1 MKGHREQF
9 LAAGMDGYA
18 AKPIRSAELQA
29 AIAAAATDR
38 LSLSSR

>member
-18 AKPIRSAELQA
+18 AKPIRSAEPQA
-29 AIAAAATDR
+29 AVAAAGTDR
-38 LSLSSR
+38 LPFSSR